1 MDSVFYALFRFQFF
15 SGILLSYKKF
25 SDYVLMIKSYISS
38 VTYSLITWN
47 LLECI
52 WHASHVIILGSD
64 IERNPSLKHSF
75 SSQDLKICHYHHHT
89 CARKFLFCQT
99 TRSSHQRC
107 SVKKVVLRNFAKFT
121 GKHLRQSLFF
131 NKVANKMP
139 TIKGLQVYGLQE
151 PTYGF

>member
-25 SDYVLMIKSYISS
+25 SDNVLMIKSYISS

-75 SSQDLKICHYHHHT
+75 SSQDLKICHYHITHVQESFFF
-89 CARKFLFCQT
+89 ARLPEAA
-99 TRSSHQRC
+99 TRG
-107 SVKKVVLRNFAKFT
+107 VL
-121 GKHLRQSLFF
+121 
-131 NKVANKMP
+131 
-139 TIKGLQVYGLQE
+139 
-151 PTYGF
+151 